1 MEEKKDD
8 LTLNVNLNLTIS
20 IKEFS
25 EILKVISNNKEKILE
40 LLNKYIEEN

>member
-8 LTLNVNLNLTIS
+8 LTLNVNLNLNIS

-40 LLNKYIEEN
+40 LLNKYIEKN

>member
-40 LLNKYIEEN
+40 LLNKYIEKN